1 LGGYGGEIRAR
12 SRESAWAKFDQE
24 IRPEVEERF
33 GLFLVAPLSREE
45 AFQSIRQDPETLA
58 WLLDYYFSK

>member
-1 LGGYGGEIRAR
+1 MGGYGGEIRAR

-45 AFQSIRQDPETLA
+45 AFQSIWQESETHS
-58 WLLDYYFSK
+58 WVLDYYFSK